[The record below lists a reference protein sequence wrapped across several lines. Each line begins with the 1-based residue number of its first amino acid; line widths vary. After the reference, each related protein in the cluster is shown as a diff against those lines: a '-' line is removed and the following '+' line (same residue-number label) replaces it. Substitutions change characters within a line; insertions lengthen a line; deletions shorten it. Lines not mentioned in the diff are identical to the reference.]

1 MATTYKYLNL
11 KKETDSSGK
20 VDLIQ
25 IKKPGRNSHK
35 RGKTLRELVMEGFAE
50 VNKQLANQQQSINE
64 LKTDVNQLKSD
75 VNQLKIDVDTLKT
88 DVNQLKID
96 SKNTKDLL
104 IDVIKTNDLKV
115 SNSELIEQED
125 EGMEK

>member
-1 MATTYKYLNL
+1 MAPTYKYPNL
-11 KKETDSSGK
+11 KKETNSSGQ
-20 VDLIQ
+20 VDLIKV
-25 IKKPGRNSHK
+25 KKSGRVPSK
-35 RGKTLRELVMEGFAE
+35 PGKTLRELVMEGFAE
-50 VNKQLANQQQSINE
+50 VNKRLANQQQSINE
-64 LKTDVNQLKSD
+64 LR
-75 VNQLKIDVDTLKT
+75 T

-125 EGMEK
+125 SKMKI

>member
-1 MATTYKYLNL
+1 MVPSYKYPNL
-11 KKETDSSGK
+11 KNETNSSGQ

-50 VNKQLANQQQSINE
+50 INKRLANQQQSINE
-64 LKTDVNQLKSD
+64 LR
-75 VNQLKIDVDTLKT
+75 T

-115 SNSELIEQED
+115 SNSELIEHED
-125 EGMEK
+125 SKIKI

>member
-1 MATTYKYLNL
+1 MDSDYSMKLKF

-64 LKTDVNQLKSD
+64 LKTDVNQLK
-75 VNQLKIDVDTLKT
+75 
-88 DVNQLKID
+88 ID

-125 EGMEK
+125 KGIEK

>member
-1 MATTYKYLNL
+1 MAPTYKYPNL
-11 KKETDSSGK
+11 KKETNSSGQ

-50 VNKQLANQQQSINE
+50 INKHLANQQQSINE
-64 LKTDVNQLKSD
+64 LRTD

-115 SNSELIEQED
+115 SNSELMIL
-125 EGMEK
+125 

>member
-1 MATTYKYLNL
+1 MPPTYKYPNL
-11 KKETDSSGK
+11 KNETNSSGQ

-25 IKKPGRNSHK
+25 IKKSGRNSHK

-50 VNKQLANQQQSINE
+50 INKHLANQQQSINE
-64 LKTDVNQLKSD
+64 
-75 VNQLKIDVDTLKT
+75 
-88 DVNQLKID
+88 LKID

-115 SNSELIEQED
+115 SNSELFEQED

>member
-1 MATTYKYLNL
+1 MVPSYKYPNL
-11 KKETDSSGK
+11 KKETNSSGQ

-50 VNKQLANQQQSINE
+50 INKQLAKQQQYINE
-64 LKTDVNQLKSD
+64 LRTDVDTLKSD
-75 VNQLKIDVDTLKT
+75 VNQLKT
-88 DVNQLKID
+88 D

-104 IDVIKTNDLKV
+104 IDVIKTNNLKV
-115 SNSELIEQED
+115 SNSGLIEQKD
-125 EGMEK
+125 SKMKI